1 MCPPCLVTRIA
12 RRLLDLSPPLMSAD
26 GQGELEPEVP
36 RKNVVGLFCGAA
48 FHDVVFARVS
58 GCDVVRLYDWELRMR
73 KLACLFFPKRGVV
86 KEMDIRAEN
95 IGALEADIG
104 LAVPAA
110 DAWVHVNAGL
120 PCQDG
125 SKVNFRRKPAQLRE
139 HVATFFILIQRLQS
153 KYRKVTW
160 FAENVVCPEF
170 VDAMKALFP
179 EANCAVVNHASFS
192 AERRKR
198 AYFATQEFD
207 LTALSRLTGSC
218 TVAEFFDI
226 DERCGPYAMRSG
238 SSGCKSNCEWHSI
251 EEHAPTL
258 TSNGLVMRNE
268 RTKREWRV
276 PNDSMAE
283 LRSLAALPKSQ
294 VKDVT
299 ARRCAVA
306 RAVDGKVS
314 QEIARQL
321 SAMR

>member
-1 MCPPCLVTRIA
+1 M
-12 RRLLDLSPPLMSAD
+12 
-26 GQGELEPEVP
+26 EPKIP
-36 RKNVVGLFCGAA
+36 RKRVVGLFCGAA
-48 FHDVVFARVS
+48 FHDVAFARVS
-58 GCDVVRLYDWELRMR
+58 RCHVVRLYDWELRMR
-73 KLACLFFPKRGVV
+73 KLACLFFPGEGVV

-110 DAWVHVNAGL
+110 GAWVHVNAGL

-125 SKVNFRRKPAQLRE
+125 SKANRRRKPAQLRE
-139 HVATFFILIQRLQS
+139 HVATFFILIQRLRA

-179 EANCAVVNHASFS
+179 EANCALVNHASFS

-198 AYFATQEFD
+198 AYFASPEFD
-207 LTALSRLTGSC
+207 LTALSRLTGGC

-226 DERCGPYAMRSG
+226 DQGRGPYVMRSG
-238 SSGCKSNCEWHSI
+238 SSGCKSNCEWRCI
-251 EEHAPTL
+251 EQHAPTL
-258 TSNGLVMRNE
+258 TSNGLLMRNE
-268 RTKREWRV
+268 RTGREWRV
-276 PNDSMAE
+276 PTDDMAK
-283 LRSLAALPKSQ
+283 LRSLAALPTSHTN
-294 VKDVT
+294 DAT

-314 QEIARQL
+314 DEIAKQL

>member
-1 MCPPCLVTRIA
+1 M
-12 RRLLDLSPPLMSAD
+12 
-26 GQGELEPEVP
+26 EPKIP
-36 RKNVVGLFCGAA
+36 RKRVVGLFCGAA
-48 FHDVVFARVS
+48 FHDVAFARVS
-58 GCDVVRLYDWELRMR
+58 RCHVVRLYDWELRMR
-73 KLACLFFPKRGVV
+73 KLACLFFPGEGVV

-110 DAWVHVNAGL
+110 GAWVHVNAGL

-125 SKVNFRRKPAQLRE
+125 SKANRRRKPAQLRE
-139 HVATFFILIQRLQS
+139 HVATFFILIQRLQA

-179 EANCAVVNHASFS
+179 EANCALVNHASFS

-198 AYFATQEFD
+198 AYFASPEFD
-207 LTALSRLTGSC
+207 LTALSRLTGGC

-226 DERCGPYAMRSG
+226 DQGCGPYVMRSG

-251 EEHAPTL
+251 EQHAPTL
-258 TSNGLVMRNE
+258 TSNGLLMRNE
-268 RTKREWRV
+268 RTGREWRV
-276 PNDSMAE
+276 PTDDMAK
-283 LRSLAALPKSQ
+283 LRSLAALPTSHTN
-294 VKDVT
+294 DAT
-299 ARRCAVA
+299 ARRSAVA

-314 QEIARQL
+314 NEIAKQL